1 MILKRRFDPRK
12 VVSYVWKDL
21 ALSLLASGGAVVAF
35 GMGLKE
41 IALPFPPL
49 GVLGTAL
56 AIFLAFRNNTSY
68 NRWAEAS
75 QIWFNLQATSRV
87 FARLVITFVNSH
99 RHTPSHNPE
108 TAAQLRQEMIYRH
121 LAWVNAIRLQLREQH
136 DWEGLKAYLSEADFQ
151 SMMGRANKPNHLLL
165 LQGSCIYDAMASGT
179 LQGFDSFQLE
189 NTLLQLTN
197 YQAAC
202 ERIKTIPIPRQYDYF
217 TRLFV
222 HVFVVLM
229 PLFLLSVFA
238 QVVWAVVP
246 VSLVIAF
253 IYAMVERV
261 GAVNE
266 DPFENRITDVPLS
279 AICLQIERDLRELL
293 GETELPP
300 APKPME
306 GYLF

>member
-12 VVSYVWKDL
+12 VVTYVWKDL
-21 ALSLLASGGAVVAF
+21 LLSLLASGGAVVAF
-35 GMGLKE
+35 GFGLNA
-41 IALPFPPL
+41 IALPFAPL

-75 QIWFNLQATSRV
+75 QVWFNLQATSRV
-87 FARLVITFVNSH
+87 FARLVITFVNAH
-99 RHTPSHNPE
+99 RHTPSHNPQ
-108 TAAQLRQEMIYRH
+108 TAPLFQREMVYRH
-121 LAWVNAIRLQLREQH
+121 LAWVNALRLHLRQQQ
-136 DWEGLKAYLSEADFQ
+136 DWEHLRPYLSPEDFQ
-151 SMMGRANKPNHLLL
+151 QLLTKSNKPNYLLL
-165 LQGSCIYDAMASGT
+165 LQGTRIYDAMASGT

-189 NTLLQLTN
+189 NALLQFTG

-202 ERIKTIPIPRQYDYF
+202 ERIKTVPVPRQYDYF

-222 HVFVVLM
+222 RVFIALI
-229 PLFLLSVFA
+229 PLFLLSVFER
-238 QVVWAVVP
+238 VLWAVVP
-246 VSLVIAF
+246 VSLVVAF

-279 AICLQIERDLRELL
+279 AICVQIERDLRELL
-293 GETELPP
+293 AEDQLPP
-300 APKPME
+300 APKPVE